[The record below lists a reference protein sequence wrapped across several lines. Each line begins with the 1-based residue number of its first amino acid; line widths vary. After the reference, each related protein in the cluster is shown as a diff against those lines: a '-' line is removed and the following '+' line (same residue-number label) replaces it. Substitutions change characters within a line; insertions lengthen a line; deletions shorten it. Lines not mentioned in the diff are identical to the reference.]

1 MNSKRTI
8 HPSREQGQTLV
19 IAVIILGILLILGT
33 AFAGIVSRN
42 ITEAGRAAQRTV
54 GTDLAEAGARLAH
67 TQLLNSELGAD
78 WRPALTT
85 VAPMAW
91 VPIAACFTKRAVCS
105 SVCVTLRVTSVRWAI
120 RRVCCANR
128 AWRKT

>member
-78 WRPALTT
+78 WRPALTPRPRRALP
-85 VAPMAW
+85 APGHGD
-91 VPIAACFTKRAVCS
+91 PLERHDG
-105 SVCVTLRVTSVRWAI
+105 RQRWP
-120 RRVCCANR
+120 RWPGCL
-128 AWRKT
+128 